1 MNEYDYGY
9 FEEKKKTFVSDEQR
23 AFWEAFSKGAKD
35 GEQRDFFTGNIQV
48 MSAYMGMERERE
60 KEAKRER

>member
-48 MSAYMGMERERE
+48 MSVYMGMERERE